1 VYQMNGKSRYRT
13 CTAYSEYPRSSSMSV
28 RSSKNVRSPI
38 NPTYIPT
45 GLKANTEPK
54 ISGIDDAHRIAPKYP
69 GCRTHWYG
77 PFVITVWARSCT
89 RARITSISC
98 AILGSSLIYLIV
110 EDKIQQ
116 PHLPPSIQDNWNNIV
131 ENLTNTDEK
140 AIVTLIIA
148 EGGTMFQSQLV
159 EKSGFSKTKV
169 SLVLDRLEARNVLE
183 RRRHGMSNV
192 IVLKSATK

>member
-1 VYQMNGKSRYRT
+1 LRIGKILAIVGLT
-13 CTAYSEYPRSSSMSV
+13 VSSFTIV
-28 RSSKNVRSPI
+28 I
-38 NPTYIPT
+38 
-45 GLKANTEPK
+45 K
-54 ISGIDDAHRIAPKYP
+54 ILTP
-69 GCRTHWYG
+69 
-77 PFVITVWARSCT
+77 ITVQIIIEGNIFELTEIPNIYTAWDMI
-89 RARITSISC
+89 ITSISC

-116 PHLPPSIQDNWNNIV
+116 PYLPPSIQDNWNNIV

-140 AIVTLIIA
+140 AIVSLIIT